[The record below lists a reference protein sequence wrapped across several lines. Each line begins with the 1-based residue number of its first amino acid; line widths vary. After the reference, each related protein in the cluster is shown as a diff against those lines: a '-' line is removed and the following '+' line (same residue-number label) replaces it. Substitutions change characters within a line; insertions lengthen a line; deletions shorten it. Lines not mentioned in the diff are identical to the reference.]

1 MLQGHPS
8 RFWGELRDGL
18 VADGHRVL
26 KIHLC
31 LADLVY
37 WGRRPA
43 ISYRGRYRN
52 WRAWIERYLI
62 DEGVTDI
69 LYYAD
74 RLPYHAD
81 ALDAA
86 KDLGIR
92 CWAIEFG
99 YLRPDWITMEPE
111 GMGARSTFP
120 KHPDRIRA
128 LAKGTEAPNMVNLY
142 PHDFSTEAF
151 HEVTFHLLQAY
162 GRPFYPLY
170 NSDKIYWPAI
180 DYLSWLGELAVDG
193 RRKREAARLQERAEA
208 GALSYNLVAMQI
220 QADYQIRCS
229 SPYAHLSDF
238 LDEVFTSFARAAPAS
253 RHLIVKL
260 HPLDNGLERW
270 FSRIP
275 KLARKAGIESRVHVV
290 RGGDLAAFLR
300 HSHGVVLV
308 NSTVG
313 LHALRLGLP
322 TYAAGDAVFDVEGL
336 THQGPLDAFWDDPEA
351 VDQQLFHAFERALTT
366 IQIKGS
372 FYNADGRAAAI
383 RGIRDR
389 LGVYSGVTRS
399 R

>member
-62 DEGVTDI
+62 DHGVTDI

-74 RLPYHAD
+74 RLPYHSD

-86 KDLGIR
+86 KGLGIR
-92 CWAIEFG
+92 CLAIEFG

-120 KHPDRIRA
+120 KDPDAIRA
-128 LAKGTEAPNMVNLY
+128 LAAGAEAPNMVNLY
-142 PHDFSTEAF
+142 PYDFATEAF
-151 HEVTFHLLQAY
+151 HEVNFHLLQAF
-162 GRPFYPLY
+162 GRPVYPLY

-180 DYLSWLGELAVDG
+180 DYLSWLGQLAFD
-193 RRKREAARLQERAEA
+193 RSRKRDAERLQAQAESDT
-208 GALSYNLVAMQI
+208 LSYNLVAMQI
-220 QADYQIRCS
+220 QADYQIRCN
-229 SPYAHLSDF
+229 SPYAHLSEF
-238 LDEVFTSFARAAPAS
+238 LEEVFASFARSAPAS
-253 RHLIVKL
+253 RHLVVKL

-270 FSRIP
+270 FLRIP
-275 KLARKAGIESRVHVV
+275 RLARKAGIGSRVHVV
-290 RGGDLAAFLR
+290 RGGELSAFLR
-300 HSHGVVLV
+300 HSQGAVLV

-313 LHALRLGLP
+313 LHALRLGIP
-322 TYAAGDAVFDVEGL
+322 TYAAGEAVFDVSGL
-336 THQGPLDAFWDDPEA
+336 THQGSLDAFWDVPDP
-351 VDQQLFHAFERALTT
+351 VDTELFHAFERALTA

-372 FYNADGRAAAI
+372 FYNRDGRLAAI
-383 RGIRDR
+383 GAICERIGEYPS
-389 LGVYSGVTRS
+389 LRS
-399 R
+399 SR

>member
-43 ISYRGRYRN
+43 VSYRGHYRN

-62 DEGVTDI
+62 EKGVTDI

-86 KDLGIR
+86 KGLGIR

-111 GMGARSTFP
+111 GMAARSTFP
-120 KHPDRIRA
+120 KDPERIRA
-128 LAKGTEAPNMVNLY
+128 LAKGSEAPNMVNLY

-193 RRKREAARLQERAEA
+193 RRKREAERLQAKAEG

-229 SPYAHLSDF
+229 SPYGHLSDF
-238 LDEVFTSFARAAPAS
+238 LDEVFTSFAGNAPAS
-253 RHLIVKL
+253 RHLVVKL

-275 KLARKAGIESRVHVV
+275 KLARKAGIEQRVHVI
-290 RGGDLAAFLR
+290 RGGDLASFLR

-322 TYAAGDAVFDVEGL
+322 TYAAGEAVFDVEGL
-336 THQGPLDAFWDDPEA
+336 THQAPLDTFWTAPET
-351 VDQQLFHAFERALTT
+351 VDMDLFHAFERALTT

-383 RGIRDR
+383 QGILDR
-389 LGVYSGVTRS
+389 LGGYSGITRS